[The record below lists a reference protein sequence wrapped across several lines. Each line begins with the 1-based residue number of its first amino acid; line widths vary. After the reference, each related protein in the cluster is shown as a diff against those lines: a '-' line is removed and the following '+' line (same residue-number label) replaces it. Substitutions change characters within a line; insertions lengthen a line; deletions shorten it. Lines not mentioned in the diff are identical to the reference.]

1 MTRRRQPGPEP
12 KQGGGVGLAEDNQ
25 AQEFIMAVIINKD
38 GGSGGGSA
46 VLGFILGAVMLVA
59 GVIGF
64 FMWDN
69 YKSGG
74 APKAVVITQP
84 K

>member
-1 MTRRRQPGPEP
+1 
-12 KQGGGVGLAEDNQ
+12 
-25 AQEFIMAVIINKD
+25 MAVIINKD
-38 GGSGGGSA
+38 GGGGGGSA

-59 GVIGF
+59 GIIGF

-74 APKAVVITQP
+74 GPKSVTITETH